1 MNLVP
6 ISSIP
11 ESLPDALRPLV
22 LSCSLFDSSCGSQA
36 RVYYLDA
43 EGGLFLKI
51 AQRDSLREEAELTRY
66 FHQKGLAPEIL
77 LYESGSMDY
86 LLTRK
91 LPGRDCVHPDHLSQP
106 ERLCD
111 ALGQALRLL
120 HSTPA
125 ADCPVTRTPSM
136 LHRAEERFRAGHFD
150 ASLPPA
156 FLRLTSAEE
165 TRAVLTEFG
174 PQLRAD
180 TLIHADYCLPNVI
193 LDNWK
198 LAGFIDVGGG
208 GLGDRHTDLFWGI
221 WSLQYNL
228 KTDRYTDRFLDAYGR
243 DGFEPELLRAAAALE
258 AFG

>member
-11 ESLPDALRPLV
+11 EPLPDVLRAIV
-22 LSCSLFDSSCGSQA
+22 QSCALFDSSCGSQA
-36 RVYYLDA
+36 RVYYLDS

-51 AQRDSLREEAELTRY
+51 ARRDTLREEAELTHY
-66 FHQKGLAPEIL
+66 FHQKTLAPEVL

-106 ERLCD
+106 QRLCD
-111 ALGQALRLL
+111 VLGQSLRML

-136 LHRAEERFRAGHFD
+136 LRRAEERFRAGHFD
-150 ASLPPA
+150 ASLPPV

-165 TRAVLTEFG
+165 AWAVLTEFG
-174 PQLRAD
+174 PLLRAD
-180 TLIHADYCLPNVI
+180 TLIHADYCLPNVM
-193 LDNWK
+193 LHNWK

-243 DGFEPELLRAAAALE
+243 DAVEPDLLRAAAALE